1 MIKKRNGFALVETLI
16 VSTIISS
23 ILIYMFVQF
32 NSLQNRYNETLRYN
46 DVDDLYKLS
55 EIKSYIV
62 SLSNS
67 DKQNIKN
74 LLESDSLIIINKEGN
89 SYNNL
94 GYIDNQESMLND
106 LNIKSLII
114 TYADLNNIN
123 SNQLSQNVVKML
135 KRVKNKSDNY
145 RIIVEFNNNNL
156 ATITFDME
164 VL

>member
-74 LLESDSLIIINKEGN
+74 LLESDSLIIINKEGD

-94 GYIDNQESMLND
+94 GYIDNQESVLND